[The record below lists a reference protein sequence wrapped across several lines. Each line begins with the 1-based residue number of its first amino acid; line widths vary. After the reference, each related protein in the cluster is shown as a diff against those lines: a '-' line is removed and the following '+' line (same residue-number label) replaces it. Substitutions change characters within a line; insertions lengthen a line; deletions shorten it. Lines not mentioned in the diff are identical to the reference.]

1 MASPLRLLTLKKL
14 ASASGVSPSH
24 IGRKLLYTAILIM
37 LAAVIFS
44 ASGCFVKSTTP
55 TTPEVLKPKPI
66 VEAVNAATSGMLDSY
81 YAILDITVKNDG
93 ADGTVNVIASVTQ
106 GTQTI
111 KNEMPVYITR
121 NAKQVVRLVFPLK
134 WKGGDWTPDVQ
145 VQVP

>member
-1 MASPLRLLTLKKL
+1 
-14 ASASGVSPSH
+14 
-24 IGRKLLYTAILIM
+24 M
-37 LAAVIFS
+37 LAVVIFS
-44 ASGCFVKSTTP
+44 ASGCFNSTP

-66 VEAVNAATSGMLDSY
+66 VEAVNAATSGMLDNY
-81 YAILDITVKNDG
+81 YASMDITIKNDG

-111 KNEMPVYITR
+111 KNEIPVYITR

>member
-1 MASPLRLLTLKKL
+1 MRRAKL
-14 ASASGVSPSH
+14 SCV
-24 IGRKLLYTAILIM
+24 AILIM
-37 LAAVIFS
+37 LVVVIFS
-44 ASGCFVKSTTP
+44 ASGCFVKSSSINSTP

-66 VEAVNAATSGMLDSY
+66 VEAVNAATGGMLDNY

-121 NAKQVVRLVFPLK
+121 NATQVVRLVFPLK